1 MPTESIEIA
10 KRIVDAAADK
20 QASDIVLLDIRQACS
35 FADYFVILSGES
47 ERQLDAIQK
56 AIEEALKKEAVAIH
70 HREGDSSSGWMLI
83 DLGYIIV
90 HIFAPFER
98 EYYQLE
104 NLWEKATL
112 VLKVL

>member
-35 FADYFVILSGES
+35 FTDYFVILSGES

-56 AIEEALKKEAVAIH
+56 AIEEVLKEEAVAIH
-70 HREGDSSSGWMLI
+70 HREGDSNSGWMLL
-83 DLGYIIV
+83 DLGDIIV
-90 HIFAPFER
+90 HIFSPFER
-98 EYYQLE
+98 EYYQLDS
-104 NLWEKATL
+104 LWEKAVL
-112 VLKVL
+112 VVKIL

>member
-1 MPTESIEIA
+1 MPLEIQEIA
-10 KRIVDAAADK
+10 KKVVEAAADK
-20 QASDIVLLDIRQACS
+20 QASDIVLLDMRQVCS

-47 ERQLDAIQK
+47 ERQLDAIQQ
-56 AIEEALKKEAVAIH
+56 AIEEVVKGEGIAIH
-70 HREGDSSSGWMLI
+70 HREGDASSGWMLL
-83 DLGYIIV
+83 DLGDIIV

-98 EYYQLE
+98 EYYQIE